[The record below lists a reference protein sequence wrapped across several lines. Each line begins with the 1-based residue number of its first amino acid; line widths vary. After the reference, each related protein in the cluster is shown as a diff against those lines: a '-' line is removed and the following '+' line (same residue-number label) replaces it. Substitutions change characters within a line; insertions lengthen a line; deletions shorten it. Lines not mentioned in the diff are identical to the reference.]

1 MMDIE
6 YTLSLAMMDIEYTL
20 TLAMIYTDW
29 LWLDLI
35 I

>member
-1 MMDIE
+1 MKFSE